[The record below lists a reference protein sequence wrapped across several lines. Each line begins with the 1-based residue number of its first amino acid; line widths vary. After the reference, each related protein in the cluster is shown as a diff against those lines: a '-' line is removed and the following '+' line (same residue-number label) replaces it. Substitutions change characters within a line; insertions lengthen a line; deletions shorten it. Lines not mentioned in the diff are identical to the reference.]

1 MNYETTITADA
12 ADGVATDF
20 AGART
25 VPSFALPRW
34 LLVGGAGLFVLLLLA
49 LRLGAVLVL
58 VLAAVPEHSLSNW
71 QTKNVCGT
79 WTAS

>member
-25 VPSFALPRW
+25 VPSFAMPRW
-34 LLVGGAGLFVLLLLA
+34 LLVGGAGLFVVLLLI
-49 LRLGAVLVL
+49 GAYF
-58 VLAAVPEHSLSNW
+58 AFAGGSRRRRIRTIPRPPR
-71 QTKNVCGT
+71 
-79 WTAS
+79 